1 MQEPTHVH
9 RYRKIFLANMYN
21 RYFGFLE
28 SPFSISPNPLFF
40 YANAVYREAYA
51 NLRYGIE
58 AKKGFICITGEVGTG
73 KTMLLRKLM
82 RSFENTVHFVFIFNP
97 NLTFDQLLRA
107 ILHDL
112 NFDKHEQRTNWRC

>member
-1 MQEPTHVH
+1 MV
-9 RYRKIFLANMYN
+9 
-21 RYFGFLE
+21 FGQICIIVTLDSWN
-28 SPFSISPNPLFF
+28 SPFSISPNPRFF
-40 YANAVYREAYA
+40 YSNPVYLEAYA

-82 RSFENTVHFVFIFNP
+82 RSLENTIHFVFIFNP

-107 ILHDL
+107 ILHDPWP
-112 NFDKHEQRTNWRC
+112 TNPSKRQIGDV